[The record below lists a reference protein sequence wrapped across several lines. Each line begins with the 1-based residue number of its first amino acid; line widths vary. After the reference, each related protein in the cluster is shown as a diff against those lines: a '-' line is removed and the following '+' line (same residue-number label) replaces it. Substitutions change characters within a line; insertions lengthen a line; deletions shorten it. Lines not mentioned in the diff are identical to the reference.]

1 MIVFSLN
8 PQVECREKQVP
19 VDIGAVSRRYW
30 DVSERTLYATRL
42 QMGNQCR
49 DRRTVSMLQ
58 RIRSGHNTRS
68 SILGPL
74 KINVNHC
81 SSPGLTYGSAP
92 ARDRHRCNMGL
103 GMETM
108 ERGYTV

>member
-1 MIVFSLN
+1 M
-8 PQVECREKQVP
+8 ECRGKQVP
-19 VDIGAVSRRYW
+19 VDIGAVSRRNW

-49 DRRTVSMLQ
+49 DRRTVTMVQ

-68 SILGPL
+68 SILGLL

-81 SSPGLTYGSAP
+81 SSPGLTFGSAQ
-92 ARDRHRCNMGL
+92 L
-103 GMETM
+103 GIDIAVTW
-108 ERGYTV
+108 GSG